1 MESENK
7 MNLELKGNE
16 QKVML
21 GINILNLIIFGY
33 IYKYSNVDR
42 TDFYIM
48 LFSIVGMAMCALKT
62 LGVNISKTIM
72 IINHYWF
79 LASVTLFG
87 LFSTNKHILVYILY
101 LLVVICSLKLIYGQ
115 CVFSKLHD
123 NDWDEKRNV
132 ISKLVSKINLEHFS
146 LFLST
151 VIIIRLFYQF

>member
-7 MNLELKGNE
+7 MNFELKGNE

-21 GINILNLIIFGY
+21 GINFLNLIIFGY

-48 LFSIVGMAMCALKT
+48 LFSIVGMTICALKT

-79 LASVTLFG
+79 MSSMILFG

-115 CVFSKLHD
+115 CIFSKLHD
-123 NDWDEKRNV
+123 NDWDEKSNE
-132 ISKLVSKINLEHFS
+132 INKQLSKINLEDFS
-146 LFLST
+146 LVFST
-151 VIIIRLFYQF
+151 VVIIRLFYQF